1 LNDEQNSVG
10 LKQEVIEV
18 ISYPLRDGGYTVHF
32 FLERYGRDILVT
44 HFESEQRFDTDEE
57 ALSAGVKLVQR
68 QIDIGYDGTLS
79 ALPFKMSM
87 LLTALFLPTNCSLHP
102 R

>member
-1 LNDEQNSVG
+1 LNDEQNSAG

-32 FLERYGRDILVT
+32 FLERHGRDILVT

-57 ALSAGVKLVQR
+57 ALSAGVNLGQH
-68 QIDIGYDGTLS
+68 QIDIVTNPRLQSSSTDERERLS
-79 ALPFKMSM
+79 IVYI
-87 LLTALFLPTNCSLHP
+87 
-102 R
+102 